1 MNRVLCRVAFG
12 DELTQ
17 LKAFTV
23 HLNSL
28 AYEGAI
34 VSS

>member
-12 DELTQ
+12 DELTP
-17 LKAFTV
+17 LEAVTV
-23 HLNSL
+23 HLNSP